1 MLPWQVE
8 PQACVCEDAR
18 PAVGVGSP
26 GSEGPD
32 PLTAAPHT
40 PRIQLP
46 APGRSR

>member
-1 MLPWQVE
+1 MLPSQVQ

-18 PAVGVGSP
+18 PAVRVGAA

-32 PLTAAPHT
+32 PLAAAPRA